1 MDPAAL
7 TNAMDEWLLFLVNF
21 LDFECINVWT
31 STIATRRLL
40 NFEETFILA
49 LKRNQ
54 QIVYAHLGLQFFDPV
69 ALLQSL

>member
-54 QIVYAHLGLQFFDPV
+54 QIV
-69 ALLQSL
+69 

>member
-54 QIVYAHLGLQFFDPV
+54 QIVYAHAWFAIF
-69 ALLQSL
+69 